1 MSDLTPD
8 SPEVRLVGARL
19 QDEGETIEA
28 SAELCARAFSST
40 PNRLEAVAAE
50 HTRLVAQAVKAAR
63 IEALREAHS
72 AILTLQRR
80 CKETPE
86 GQSASMIY
94 GHAGIAIEL
103 LMQSEETPRPIDKEE
118 SK

>member
-63 IEALREAHS
+63 IEALREVMACE
-72 AILTLQRR
+72 I
-80 CKETPE
+80 E
-86 GQSASMIY
+86 Y
-94 GHAGIAIEL
+94 GRGSAGISPERAFNAAISIYKNVIAGL
-103 LMQSEETPRPIDKEE
+103 IDKEE
-118 SK
+118 AK

>member
-8 SPEVRLVGARL
+8 SPEVQFCAIYCGLSKQHAL
-19 QDEGETIEA
+19 ESLSETKNQEW
-28 SAELCARAFSST
+28 RH
-40 PNRLEAVAAE
+40 VAAE
-50 HTRLVAQAVKAAR
+50 HNRLVAQAVKAAR